1 LAAQGH
7 LPNDFLLAGDL
18 SLAFGDVSIS
28 FRNVVTLDV
37 CLRQSS
43 SASRRNRWRVRAP
56 SLIRQALNA
65 GNPSRF
71 PMQVAVIITVWLP
84 RV

>member
-7 LPNDFLLAGDL
+7 LSNDFLLAGDL

-37 CLRQSS
+37 CLPPRAATAGASERPAL
-43 SASRRNRWRVRAP
+43 SAKS
-56 SLIRQALNA
+56 
-65 GNPSRF
+65 
-71 PMQVAVIITVWLP
+71 
-84 RV
+84 